1 VSVFLILKSYKVILC
16 CSFNRDLIKIKHKY
30 IYKDNKLLAPV
41 FFFAELVKTNLWAI
55 CAEQYATYTRFLPRL
70 ARKEQ
75 NVQKLNSS

>member
-1 VSVFLILKSYKVILC
+1 MRT
-16 CSFNRDLIKIKHKY
+16 SFIIITIGLDSQY
-30 IYKDNKLLAPV
+30 IYWDSKLLALV
-41 FFFAELVKTNLWAI
+41 VCFAELVKTRLWAI